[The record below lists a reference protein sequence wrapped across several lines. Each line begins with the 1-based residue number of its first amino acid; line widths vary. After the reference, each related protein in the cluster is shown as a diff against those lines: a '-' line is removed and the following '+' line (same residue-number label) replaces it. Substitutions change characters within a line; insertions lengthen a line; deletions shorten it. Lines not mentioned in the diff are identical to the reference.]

1 MSAIKKIVKKLIPK
15 QLLNNIRPVYHGIK
29 ANYNAKKFHNPA
41 KNINIIAITGTKGK
55 TTTTVFTGRL
65 LNLIGHKTGYI
76 TTGII
81 NLDGHQEY
89 LNLHKMTTLDSYNI
103 QKYLRKMVD
112 NNCEYVILEMSS
124 QGLQQN
130 RHQGL
135 GQFNS
140 GLFLNIFPEHIEYHG
155 SFENYLNSKALL
167 FRNIKPG
174 GIAVLNGQSEYSKTI
189 VSTIPAKLKQTLQ
202 ISFPQP
208 NKQIIIEKNHT
219 MEKSF
224 TYFGKSYRTNLIT
237 DFDINNLFFAIQ
249 IIAKTLTK
257 NTKEETQLKLKLS
270 KLSSKLK
277 PVSGRM
283 EWVVKNGLTIFKKSH
298 ISSPKRKIS
307 ILVDYAHEPE
317 SMKQLLQTI
326 QSWTPDYFNNIIHIV
341 SCDGAG
347 RDDWKKPIL
356 ATISQ
361 KYANISILTTDNY
374 DKNDNPKKILELL
387 EQDLDQKPTSLDT
400 INI

>member
-1 MSAIKKIVKKLIPK
+1 
-15 QLLNNIRPVYHGIK
+15 
-29 ANYNAKKFHNPA
+29 
-41 KNINIIAITGTKGK
+41 
-55 TTTTVFTGRL
+55 
-65 LNLIGHKTGYI
+65 
-76 TTGII
+76 
-81 NLDGHQEY
+81 
-89 LNLHKMTTLDSYNI
+89 
-103 QKYLRKMVD
+103 
-112 NNCEYVILEMSS
+112 
-124 QGLQQN
+124 
-130 RHQGL
+130 
-135 GQFNS
+135 
-140 GLFLNIFPEHIEYHG
+140 
-155 SFENYLNSKALL
+155 
-167 FRNIKPG
+167 PG
-174 GIAVLNGQSEYSKTI
+174 GIAVLNGQSEHSKTI

-347 RDDWKKPIL
+347 RDDWKN
-356 ATISQ
+356 Q
-361 KYANISILTTDNY
+361 F
-374 DKNDNPKKILELL
+374 
-387 EQDLDQKPTSLDT
+387 
-400 INI
+400 